1 MKSCY
6 SKITAE
12 LIQKLSVIV
21 SPENIIT
28 PEGDIEPYSHDE
40 TEDFQ
45 FQPEAVVKPISTAQV
60 SEILK
65 LCFENNIPVT
75 PRGGGTGLSGGALP
89 IYGGLVLSLEKMNKI
104 LEIDT
109 ANLMAVV
116 QPGVITQV
124 FQDEVEKI
132 GLFYPPDP
140 ASKGSCLL
148 GGNVAE
154 CAGGPRAL
162 KYGVTKD
169 YIYGLEVVLANGE
182 IINTGGKLLKNVSGY
197 NLTQIVIGSEGT
209 LGVVTKIIIKLIPLP
224 LFRKTLLVPF
234 DDLEKGAYA
243 LTRIFFNRIIPCA
256 AEFIDKKAVKALETK
271 QGKTFPY
278 SDSEALL
285 LLQVD
290 GNDENLMEKE
300 IEKIGEV
307 CVNCGAVDVFVA
319 DNKEKQ
325 EELWKMRRGLS
336 EAVKSIST
344 YREED
349 TVVPRAKLPE
359 LMKML
364 RGIEKKYDINIIC
377 YGHAGDGNIH
387 ANVIKDKMLDEK
399 WNKVLPEVVREIFEE
414 VVKLGGSISGEHG
427 IGYVQ
432 KEYMPIALSEIE
444 LKLMWEIKRVFDP
457 KNILN
462 PGKMFPERLAHG

>member
-1 MKSCY
+1 MKNCY
-6 SKITAE
+6 SKITPD
-12 LIQKLSVIV
+12 LIKKLTSIV

-40 TEDFQ
+40 TEDLR
-45 FQPEAVVKPISTAQV
+45 FQPEVAVKPTSTAQV

-65 LCFENNIPVT
+65 LCFEKNIPVT

-116 QPGVITQV
+116 EPGVITQI
-124 FQDEVEKI
+124 FQEEVEKI

-169 YIYGLEVVLANGE
+169 YIYGLEVVLASGE

-197 NLTQIVIGSEGT
+197 NLTQIIIGSEGT
-209 LGVVTKIIIKLIPLP
+209 LGIVTKIIIKLVPLP

-243 LTRIFFNRIIPCA
+243 LTQIFFNRIIPCA
-256 AEFIDKKAVKALETK
+256 AEFIDKKAIQALETK

-307 CVNCGAVDVFVA
+307 CLNCGAVDVFVA

-336 EAVKSIST
+336 EAVKSISV

-364 RGIEKKYDINIIC
+364 REIEKKYDINIIC

-387 ANVIKDKMLDEK
+387 ANVIKDKMPDEK
-399 WNKVLPEVVREIFEE
+399 WNQVLPEVVKEIFEE

-444 LKLMWEIKRVFDP
+444 LKLMREIKRVFDP